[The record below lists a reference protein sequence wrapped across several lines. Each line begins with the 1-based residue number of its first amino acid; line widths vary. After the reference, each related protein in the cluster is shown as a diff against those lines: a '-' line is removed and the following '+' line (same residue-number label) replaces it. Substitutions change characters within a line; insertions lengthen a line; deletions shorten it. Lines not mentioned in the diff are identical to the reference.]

1 MDDYVYRPGRR
12 LIRACVLPALPAV
25 FLALG
30 PLGCGPKVEAVD
42 TARVAERDADAEV
55 LVFVRESNGIP
66 SCPWEILGTIEVDD
80 GWTDDEGDLRDVRR
94 AAARLGGHAVLAE
107 TAADDRV
114 RVLRFFDPLC
124 NPLRDR
130 D

>member
-1 MDDYVYRPGRR
+1 MNDDKCRPGRR
-12 LIRACVLPALPAV
+12 LIRTYLLPTLPVA
-25 FLALG
+25 FLAVG
-30 PLGCGPKVEAVD
+30 SLGCGPKVEAVD
-42 TARVAERDADAEV
+42 TARVAEREADAEV

-80 GWTDDEGDLRDVRR
+80 GWVEDEGDLRDVKR
-94 AAARLGGHAVLAE
+94 AAARLGGHAVFAE
-107 TAADDRV
+107 TAADDHV